1 MNSGH
6 STSSTYLSD
15 IPAFGSPRAF
25 GSYRAADYWKLAD
38 GEPVEL
44 IRGNF
49 VLAPS
54 RCFLHQVTSLLMTEM
69 VLRASRKGGG
79 SGVASPVD
87 VHLSDDTVVQPDLV
101 YVAKGRRAIIGRHV
115 TGPPDL
121 VVEIVSESRAS
132 RDRRHKLA
140 IYAEHGVPEYW
151 IVDPAEQH
159 IEFLLLAGDRYQV
172 EPMTGDV
179 YTSPRLP
186 EVTLELTAFWEEV
199 RRLVE
204 G

>member
-1 MNSGH
+1 MSTANF
-6 STSSTYLSD
+6 STSAYLPD
-15 IPAFGSPRAF
+15 FPAIGGSSGIGP
-25 GSYRAADYWKLAD
+25 YRAADYWKLPE
-38 GEPVEL
+38 GEPIEL
-44 IRGNF
+44 IRGHY
-49 VLAPS
+49 VMSPAPN
-54 RCFLHQVTSLLMTEM
+54 FLHQAISLLLSEM

-79 SGVASPVD
+79 SGVASPID

-101 YVAKGRRAIIGRHV
+101 YVAKGRRTIIGRHV

-172 EPMTGDV
+172 EPMTGDA

-186 EVTLELTAFWEEV
+186 EVTLELAVFWGEV